1 MKLSVITVSYN
12 NLAGLKRTAESVLKQ
27 TSGDFEWLVFD
38 GGSSDGS
45 KEFLS
50 GLGERLS
57 YFESVPDRG
66 IYHAMNKGVRKAK
79 GEYLV
84 FLNSGDVFAAVD
96 VVERAHALDF
106 GNAGVVYGDWLAIDG
121 TKRTKKSAPAEVD
134 FDYFCHS
141 NICHQAMFIR
151 ADLLK
156 ASEYDENIGLCADW
170 AKWLELSGAGA
181 SFRRIPLTVCEYELG
196 GRSDGE
202 DYAEHLAKIFAT
214 LPAELLSRV
223 HVSLIHKILREK
235 TLAGFLGYKSA
246 KELNGFS
253 RIKYN
258 ICKRICKGLRRTEI
272 V

>member
-1 MKLSVITVSYN
+1 MRLSIITVSYN
-12 NLAGLKRTAESVLKQ
+12 NLSGLKRTAESVLKQ
-27 TSGDFEWLVFD
+27 AGGDFEWLVFD

-45 KEFLS
+45 KEFLL
-50 GLGERLS
+50 GLGERLD

-66 IYHAMNKGVRKAK
+66 IYNAMNKGVRKAS
-79 GEYLV
+79 GEYLI
-84 FLNSGDVFAAVD
+84 FLNSGDEFAAPD
-96 VVERAHALDF
+96 VVKRALALNF

-121 TKRTKKSAPAEVD
+121 KKVTRKSAPGHVD

-141 NICHQAMFIR
+141 NLCHQAMFIR
-151 ADLLK
+151 SDLLK
-156 ASEYDENIGLCADW
+156 VSEYDENIGLCADW
-170 AKWLELSGAGA
+170 AKWLELSGAGV
-181 SFRRIPLTVCEYELG
+181 SFRYIPLTVCKYELG

-214 LPAELLSRV
+214 LPAELLPRV
-223 HVSLIHKILREK
+223 HISLIHKILGEK

-246 KELNGFS
+246 KELTGFS

-258 ICKRICKGLRRTEI
+258 ICKKICKGLRRTEI